1 MPEQNRPGHSEMLWI
16 RDFDETDEILKNPV
30 FYSTLSLGPS
40 APIMGNTLISLYG
53 DAHTYRR
60 RTEILMFSRPA
71 LVSYELD
78 LVRPALRQRLADA
91 VGATGTAK
99 VAIQEVLRYAL
110 MLVAARIVGLD
121 DVDTAEDAAALR
133 SMSERI
139 GEGNSS
145 DWSNRDVDAVMRDAL
160 TARDEFAE
168 RFYDP
173 ARARRGALL
182 ARHQAG
188 EIGAGELPND
198 LLMLLLK
205 AYEDWDE
212 DQLLRECIF
221 FLGASATTTTSL
233 APHALFEVLNWVAE
247 HPEDAAKL
255 QEITFL
261 RQAVHEALRLHPP
274 VPALLRA
281 PLEDVR
287 LRSGRL
293 VRRGEYLALDLNA
306 INRREDIFG
315 PDPGSFNPYRVPA
328 RKGVH
333 GYGESFG
340 AGAHVC
346 PGRLIAVG
354 AASSAA
360 TRTSDDSTIGVMV
373 RLLEELFRYDV
384 ALDPDDPPVLRED
397 TQADRYAR
405 FSVLLTE
412 RAGSPADGD
421 SAAAQAASSRASA

>member
-1 MPEQNRPGHSEMLWI
+1 MPEQSRPGHGEMLWI
-16 RDFDETDEILKNPV
+16 RDFDETDEILKSPL

-40 APIMGNTLISLYG
+40 APIMAGTLISLHG
-53 DAHTYRR
+53 EAHTYRR

-71 LVSYELD
+71 LVAYELE
-78 LVRPALRQRLADA
+78 LVRPALRQSLAGA

-121 DVDTAEDAAALR
+121 GVDTAEDTAALR
-133 SMSERI
+133 SIAERI

-145 DWSNRDVDAVMRDAL
+145 DWSTRDVDAVMRDAL
-160 TARDEFAE
+160 AAKDEFAA
-168 RFYDP
+168 RFYEP
-173 ARARRGALL
+173 SRARRAALL
-182 ARHQAG
+182 ARHRAG
-188 EIGAGELPND
+188 EIGADELPDD

-205 AYEDWDE
+205 AYDDWDP

-233 APHALFEVLNWVAE
+233 APHALFEILTWVAA
-247 HPEDAAKL
+247 HPQDAAKL
-255 QEITFL
+255 QDITFL

-274 VPALLRA
+274 VPALMRA
-281 PLEDVR
+281 PLEDVT
-287 LRSGRL
+287 LRSGRR
-293 VRRGEYLALDLNA
+293 VRQGEYLALDLNA
-306 INRREDIFG
+306 VNRREDVFG
-315 PDPGSFNPYRVPA
+315 PDPGAFDPYRVPV
-328 RKGVH
+328 RRGVH

-354 AASSAA
+354 AAAA
-360 TRTSDDSTIGVMV
+360 TARTSEDSTIGVMV

-384 ALDPDDPPVLRED
+384 ALDPDDPPVRRED

-412 RAGSPADGD
+412 RAGPP
-421 SAAAQAASSRASA
+421 AAQPASSRASA

>member
-1 MPEQNRPGHSEMLWI
+1 MLWI
-16 RDFDETDEILKNPV
+16 TDFRETDEILKSKL

-40 APIMGNTLISLYG
+40 APIMGDALISLHG

-60 RTEILMFSRPA
+60 RTEILMFSRPQ
-71 LVSYELD
+71 LVAYELE
-78 LVRPALRQRLADA
+78 LVRPALRQSLADKVA
-91 VGATGTAK
+91 ATGTAK
-99 VAIQEVLRYAL
+99 VAIQQELRYAL

-121 DVDTAEDAAALR
+121 DVDSAEATAALR
-133 SMSERI
+133 SMAERI

-145 DWSNRDVDAVMRDAL
+145 DWSNQDVDPVMRDAL
-160 TARDEFAE
+160 AAKDEFAE
-168 RFYDP
+168 RFFAP
-173 ARARRGALL
+173 ARARRGDLL
-182 ARHQAG
+182 ARYQAG
-188 EIGAGELPND
+188 EIGADELPND

-205 AYEDWDE
+205 AYADWDE
-212 DQLLRECIF
+212 DKLLRECIF

-233 APHALFEVLNWVAE
+233 APHALYETLTWVAA

-255 QEITFL
+255 QDIDFL
-261 RQAVHEALRLHPP
+261 RQLVHEALRLHPP

-287 LRSGRL
+287 LASGRL
-293 VRRGEYLALDLNA
+293 IRKGEYIALDLNA
-306 INRREDIFG
+306 VNRSEEIFG
-315 PDPGSFNPYRVPA
+315 PDAGSFDPYRVPLL
-328 RKGVH
+328 KGVH

-340 AGAHVC
+340 AGPHVC

-354 AASSAA
+354 AASAAA

-384 ALDPDDPPVLRED
+384 RLDPDDPPVLRDD

-405 FSVLLTE
+405 FSVVLSE
-412 RAGSPADGD
+412 RTD
-421 SAAAQAASSRASA
+421 SLV